1 MSFLSR
7 SSSLRHQRQE
17 NAMAMQFSDAAN
29 WGLVFRKP
37 TQRMMG
43 NYDRAVVDFI
53 LSAVAVRDQIQPDLK
68 GFRPCNRFREEK
80 AILRASR
87 GAEGQPGSS

>member
-1 MSFLSR
+1 
-7 SSSLRHQRQE
+7 
-17 NAMAMQFSDAAN
+17 MAMQFSDAAN

-53 LSAVAVRDQIQPDLK
+53 LSWSQCGIKFNADLK
-68 GFRPCNRFREEK
+68 GFHPCNRFREEK
-80 AILRASR
+80 AILRALR